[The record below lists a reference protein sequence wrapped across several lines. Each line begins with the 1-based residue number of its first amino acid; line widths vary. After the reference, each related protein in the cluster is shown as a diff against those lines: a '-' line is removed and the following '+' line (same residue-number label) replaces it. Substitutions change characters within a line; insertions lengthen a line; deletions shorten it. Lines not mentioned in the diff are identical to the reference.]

1 MVTIGLI
8 YDVLRW
14 EERALIKSAKREHI
28 NIKLIHIPSTHIYI
42 DNMKRDISIDIG
54 LQRCVSHQFAL
65 ESTIAFEALGNRVV
79 NNSYSIAVSNDKLWT
94 TALLVKHNIPTPR
107 VVIAFSQEQA
117 CRAIGKLKYP
127 VVIKPLNGSWGRLVS
142 LARDEEELRTIIEH
156 RTYMPSPI
164 FKIHYIQ
171 EFVKKPGRDIRAF
184 VVGEEVPVAIYRI
197 SNHWITNTARGG
209 KAVPAKIDPELE
221 ELILKVAK
229 IIKGEIL
236 GVDIFEDP
244 QRGYLIN
251 EVNSVTEF
259 RNTVVVTGYDLP
271 RKIIN
276 YLTDLVKR

>member
-8 YDVLRW
+8 YDILRW
-14 EERALIKSAKREHI
+14 EERALIKSAKREDV
-28 NIKLIHIPSTHIYI
+28 NIKLIHIPSTYIYV
-42 DNMKRDISIDIG
+42 DGEEHNISMDIG

-65 ESTIAFEALGNRVV
+65 ESTIAFEALGYRIV

-94 TALLVKHNIPTPR
+94 TALLVKYNIPTPR

-117 CRAIGKLKYP
+117 YKAVEKLNYP

-156 RTYMPSPI
+156 RIYIPSPI

-184 VVGEEVPVAIYRI
+184 VVGDEVPVAIYRV
-197 SNHWITNTARGG
+197 SSHWITNTARGG
-209 KAVPAKIDPELE
+209 KAIPFKIDPELE
-221 ELILKVAK
+221 ELVLKVAK
-229 IIKGEIL
+229 IIKGKIL
-236 GVDIFEDP
+236 GIDIFEDP
-244 QRGYLIN
+244 ERGYLIN

-259 RNTVVVTGYDLP
+259 RNTVVATGYDLP

-276 YLTDLVKR
+276 YLVDLVKR